1 MRFERSLYID
11 LPPPRIPAQ
20 PPMVRQS
27 GGWTGMRGGERL
39 LCKSLFEIFAPFAPV
54 MLALAILGGLGL
66 AVGLSPVLG

>member
-1 MRFERSLYID
+1 
-11 LPPPRIPAQ
+11 
-20 PPMVRQS
+20 
-27 GGWTGMRGGERL
+27 MRGGERL